1 MKAVPVGLSGRGG
14 NLTETVLVV
23 SGAVAVGSGELFPE
37 VPEHDIPAIGM
48 SSRLI
53 MTMN

>member
-23 SGAVAVGSGELFPE
+23 SGAVAVGPGEYSPE
-37 VPEHDIPAIGM
+37 VPEQDTPAMGM